1 MSRLLITFGIVL
13 VVVGLAWP
21 LLAQLGWGRLPGDI
35 RVERAGFTLYI
46 PLMSSLI
53 VSAVISPILW
63 LLRK

>member
-53 VSAVISPILW
+53 VSAVISLILW